1 MPLANFTTNVQS
13 GCVDLEVNFNNL
25 TDGAIDY
32 EWDLGDGTI
41 SNAVDPLHVYQDP
54 GVYDIT
60 LIATTDQGCA
70 DTLEFDQ
77 YISVYNLPNAFFIYS
92 PDEVNV
98 LNPHFQFEDLSYDA
112 HYWNWYFNDGTN
124 SIEQHPE
131 HTFLEAGSYAV
142 ELTVYNE
149 YGCWDKAVQLI
160 VVDDQFDLYVPNT
173 FTPDGDFINEVFLPQ
188 LLGKDLIQF
197 YEFKVFDRW
206 GIKVFETND
215 PDEPWLGDFRDNGSY
230 YVQDDVYIW
239 QIKARL
245 FGTDESRYFYGHVT
259 QLR

>member
-1 MPLANFTTNVQS
+1 MVVQMINS
-13 GCVDLEVNFNNL
+13 GLF
-25 TDGAIDY
+25 
-32 EWDLGDGTI
+32 
-41 SNAVDPLHVYQDP
+41 H
-54 GVYDIT
+54 
-60 LIATTDQGCA
+60 
-70 DTLEFDQ
+70 
-77 YISVYNLPNAFFIYS
+77 
-92 PDEVNV
+92 
-98 LNPHFQFEDLSYDA
+98 
-112 HYWNWYFNDGTN
+112 
-124 SIEQHPE
+124 E